1 VTLNDLLN
9 LFPPHSRTLPR
20 FMGLASALLSQVV
33 DLAAVV
39 EQMGAAFAPAGA
51 VGEQL
56 DALGATLGL
65 ERPVVSGNPVDDET
79 YRQYIQ
85 KKLTLWQWDGTN
97 GTAIQAAQA
106 NFPGIVFSDNSNGT
120 VSATAGTKDLL
131 PIPAG
136 IRKI

>member
-1 VTLNDLLN
+1 MTLNDLLN
-9 LFPPHSRTLPR
+9 LFPPYSRTLPR
-20 FMGLASALLSQVV
+20 FMGLASAVLSQVA

-39 EQMGAAFAPAGA
+39 GQMGTAYSPVGA
-51 VGEQL
+51 EGLQL

-65 ERPVVSGNPVDDET
+65 TRPLVNGNPADDEV
-79 YRQYIQ
+79 YRQYMQ

-97 GTAIQAAQA
+97 ETAIQTAQV

-120 VSATAGTKDLL
+120 VSASEGTKELL
-131 PIPAG
+131 PVPAG

>member
-1 VTLNDLLN
+1 MTLNNLLD

-20 FMGLASALLSQVV
+20 FMALATAVLSQVL

-39 EQMGAAFAPAGA
+39 DQMGGAFSPVGA
-51 VGEQL
+51 VGSQL
-56 DALGATLGL
+56 NALGATLGL
-65 ERPVVSGNPVDDET
+65 ARPVIDGSPADDET
-79 YRQYIQ
+79 YREYIQ

-97 GTAIQAAQA
+97 GTAVQTAEA

-120 VSATAGTKDLL
+120 VSASMGTKDLL

-136 IRKI
+136 VRKI